1 MEGDVD
7 LFAYVIFGL
16 NYTYCIHVYYVLNRL
31 LLNISSRFRTNGYFW
46 KLPELGS
53 SDGFDEDK
61 EDKIE
66 WLFSS
71 HTALSRR
78 PHLPMPETGDYLKSL
93 KPFREILVSS
103 EANYR
108 NAAANERGVITGEI
122 MAEIHEAAGKNRAKL
137 ADDDTL
143 QKVSGCVALHC
154 RP

>member
-1 MEGDVD
+1 M
-7 LFAYVIFGL
+7 A
-16 NYTYCIHVYYVLNRL
+16 
-31 LLNISSRFRTNGYFW
+31 
-46 KLPELGS
+46 
-53 SDGFDEDK
+53 
-61 EDKIE
+61 
-66 WLFSS
+66 FSI
-71 HTALSRR
+71 HTALSQQ

-108 NAAANERGVITGEI
+108 NAAADERGVITGEI

-137 ADDDTL
+137 ANDDTL